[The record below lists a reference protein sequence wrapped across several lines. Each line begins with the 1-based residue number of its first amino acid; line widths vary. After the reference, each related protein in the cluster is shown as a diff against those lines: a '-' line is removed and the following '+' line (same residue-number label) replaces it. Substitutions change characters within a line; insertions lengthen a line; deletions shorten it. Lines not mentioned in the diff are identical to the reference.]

1 LSLLRICFP
10 PARTHERQVITRT
23 RNTPSKN
30 VRSKSAAI
38 LNRHLAATIDLH
50 AQVKRAHWNVRGSQ
64 FIGLHELFDG
74 ISDEVE
80 DWSDLLAERAG
91 ALGSAAE
98 GTIQI
103 ASERSHLSPYPL
115 VLAPG
120 KAHVEALVEAVA
132 AFGGEAR
139 SAIDDAAAAGD
150 PVTSDVL
157 TEIVRAADQALW
169 KLEAHTEL
177 A

>member
-1 LSLLRICFP
+1 M
-10 PARTHERQVITRT
+10 TKT
-23 RNTPSKN
+23 RNTLSEN

-38 LNRHLAATIDLH
+38 LNRHLAAAIDLH
-50 AQVKRAHWNVRGSQ
+50 AQVKQAHWNVRGSQ

-74 ISDEVE
+74 ISAEVE
-80 DWSDLLAERAG
+80 GWSDLLAERAG

-103 ASERSHLSPYPL
+103 ATERSHLSPYPL
-115 VLAPG
+115 GLATG
-120 KAHVEALVEAVA
+120 KAHAEALVVALA

-139 SAIDDAAAAGD
+139 SAINDAAAAGD

-157 TEIVRAADQALW
+157 TEVARAADQGLW
-169 KLEAHTEL
+169 KLEAHNEL

>member
-1 LSLLRICFP
+1 M
-10 PARTHERQVITRT
+10 TRT
-23 RNTPSKN
+23 RNTLSEN

-38 LNRHLAATIDLH
+38 LNRHLAAAIDLH
-50 AQVKRAHWNVRGSQ
+50 AQVKQAHWNVRGGQ

-74 ISDEVE
+74 ISAEVE

-115 VLAPG
+115 VLASG
-120 KAHVEALVEAVA
+120 KAHIDALVEALA
-132 AFGGEAR
+132 AFAGEAR
-139 SAIDDAAAAGD
+139 STIDEVAAHGD

-157 TEIVRAADQALW
+157 TEIARAADQALW
-169 KLEAHTEL
+169 KLEAHNEP